1 MYTVEFE
8 SDASVVTTLDD
19 NSKFE
24 DVELVIAEDGTVYLR
39 QFDEAMQEHQIIYMS
54 YQQMMDLMASLQSP
68 EGAFRLHMQNK

>member
-39 QFDEAMQEHQIIYMS
+39 QFDEAM
-54 YQQMMDLMASLQSP
+54 
-68 EGAFRLHMQNK
+68 